1 MFLINL
7 RKYIVKKQL
16 NLTKLNN
23 QKIGIYR
30 ACTPKTYLHDA
41 HLTNIAVRISNY
53 IYEKSY
59 LLDIMQE
66 YTIYLYIPDK
76 VSNDCIKTKCII
88 RELGLPKKLN
98 I

>member
-1 MFLINL
+1 MILTNL

-30 ACTPKTYLHDA
+30 VDTPKTYLHDA
-41 HLTNIAVRISNY
+41 NLTNIAVRISNY

-59 LLDIMQE
+59 LRGIMQD

-76 VSNDCIKTKCII
+76 VSIDYIKTKCII
-88 RELGLPKKLN
+88 IGLELQKL
-98 I
+98 